1 MKRGTWSTAFMYSL
15 HCVRTIKAKKKI
27 VKKEEEETELDG
39 GRFSLRPEGAL
50 KHRELR
56 LFLTESEA

>member
-1 MKRGTWSTAFMYSL
+1 MYSL
-15 HCVRTIKAKKKI
+15 HCVRTIKAKKI